1 MSFVFNQQIIIEII
15 NALTRSTEE
24 VKKIIDEIPLIHI
37 NAPVDKYEGSCII
50 SALIKRNYKPQWFPE
65 REKMKSW
72 GQIDELLVTPRVDI
86 SIAIE
91 LLIHK
96 GADVNAKD
104 DRRDTPLHTLLNDLY
119 HQTDLNHG
127 REGENIYKI
136 EKLLIDNGASLDTK
150 DKFGLYPLDF
160 AINYSNNLDEIYILI
175 KNGASSEKGYLNV
188 GHFWNKGVSMDQ
200 RYKIIELFN
209 IRNEMDIWWR
219 LIYEGKFKIFEDKEK
234 EYAGESKAYILKA
247 YKRFSQRILSL
258 FACGI
263 PNHKMIF
270 LDFEN
275 MSDMCQTIFDEQLI
289 YVGSETDFMPPYDY
303 ENWKP
308 PQKLIK
314 ELTIKENKM
323 KAIEEA
329 DRIQLENKKESE
341 RLRLENEKE
350 SERLRL
356 ENEKKAERLRLQDLM
371 VPNNESSLGY
381 VPERRSKHGF
391 DFVDGG
397 YKNTKKKKN
406 YKKYRKTIKYRKY
419 RKSIKHRKYR
429 KSIK

>member
-1 MSFVFNQQIIIEII
+1 MSFVFNEQIIIEII
-15 NALTRSTEE
+15 NALTKSTED
-24 VKKIIDEIPLIHI
+24 VKKIIDEIPPIHI
-37 NAPVDKYEGSCII
+37 NARVNKYEGSTII
-50 SALIKRNYKPQWFPE
+50 SALIKRNYKPQWFPD

-72 GQIDELLVTPRVDI
+72 LQIDELLFTPRVDI

-91 LLIHK
+91 LLIDN

-104 DRRDTPLHTLLNDLY
+104 DRRETPLHVLLNNLY
-119 HQTDLNHG
+119 HQTDLRYG
-127 REGENIYKI
+127 RKGENIYKI
-136 EKLLIDNGASLDTK
+136 EKLLIDNGASLDTPN
-150 DKFGLYPLDF
+150 KFGLYPLDY
-160 AINYSNNLDEIYILI
+160 AINYSNNVDEIYILI
-175 KNGASSEKGYLNV
+175 KNGASSEKNYLNV
-188 GHFWNKGVSMDQ
+188 GHFSNISMDK

-209 IRNEMDIWWR
+209 VRNEMDQWWR

-234 EYAGESKAYILKA
+234 EYAGESKAHILKA
-247 YKRFSQRILSL
+247 YKRFLQRILSL

-308 PQKLIK
+308 SQKLIK

-323 KAIEEA
+323 KAIKET
-329 DRIQLENKKESE
+329 DRIQLENKKEAEKEAE

-350 SERLRL
+350 AERLRL
-356 ENEKKAERLRLQDLM
+356 ENEKEAERLRLQDLM
-371 VPNNESSLGY
+371 VPNNESSLGS

-397 YKNTKKKKN
+397 YKNTKKKKK
-406 YKKYRKTIKYRKY
+406 YKKYRKTIKY